1 MLCCTKFSSRVTGS
15 HGQGIEYFRK
25 LSMRG
30 LRCRPCRCRVHILKF
45 HKSLF
50 ECTLLHTNAASAP
63 LRHGHWQQN
72 SHQNIIRIV
81 PLLSVIAPLV
91 CCPQQ
96 KTDMS
101 RMMRRTGVQGNR
113 FGRVCATKHMNT
125 GVTDLYSFAGSNSFA
140 ADSFNDM
147 CLQDHLRH
155 ASRRVAVHARPRES
169 TPAGCAVLCA
179 PRWTL

>member
-1 MLCCTKFSSRVTGS
+1 M
-15 HGQGIEYFRK
+15 
-25 LSMRG
+25 
-30 LRCRPCRCRVHILKF
+30 KF
-45 HKSLF
+45 HMCSF
-50 ECTLLHTNAASAP
+50 DCTLIHTNAASVP
-63 LRHGHWQQN
+63 PYHGRPRQI
-72 SHQNIIRIV
+72 SHRNIIRIV
-81 PLLSVIAPLV
+81 LLLSVIAPLM

-125 GVTDLYSFAGSNSFA
+125 GVTDLYFYSFAGSNSFA